1 MSRTLKMIVG
11 CTLPPFLLF
20 LLPLIGIS
28 DGLTLVV
35 AIGLLFACHLFMTHG
50 HDHDHHRR
58 ASKHGNTHAH
68 HQH

>member
-50 HDHDHHRR
+50 HDHDHHR
-58 ASKHGNTHAH
+58 
-68 HQH
+68 

>member
-35 AIGLLFACHLFMTHG
+35 AIGLLFACHLFMTNG
-50 HDHDHHRR
+50 HDHGTR
-58 ASKHGNTHAH
+58 KHAPTQGDSHGH